1 MSRMDEHDTVAEEG
15 GFQVALEA
23 SLNRI
28 IADETD
34 PAAYLAWA
42 RRSLPV
48 LMSDLAGYEAA
59 EAGVLAFWIAR
70 AIWNATPLESNRYR
84 PSPLAPPERNAPCPC
99 GSGRKYKHCCRT
111 LPSYPEIPTEAIWPA
126 LVACRP
132 EKHWIDAA
140 KAQRLPTTALLAAA
154 YSFVERSRWRS
165 LKDLAEAAIG
175 EGATIKDPQLSL
187 LVHPLCDAYDALY
200 RTDRNKRALL
210 ERLAGHPLE
219 AIRSEACQRLASWL
233 HDRGERDAAWTA
245 LIRAL
250 QATPDDP
257 GIAAL
262 EISLLA
268 SEQAYDRARERA
280 GYWLRRLERQQAVP
294 EELLN
299 FLSEVQLDPRRALA
313 DVSRG
318 AAPSAVRDLLD
329 WIDQQA
335 ERPLPHLAW
344 SRVPGEHGDAMLQD
358 AYEPLPDDGER
369 GLVDAW
375 HARTGIGKPFSVQWM
390 SGDEADAWLG
400 SDDWLPWLESHP
412 QALDSFDILDD
423 LIRLLLAAEELVAL
437 IENPWAEAL
446 VERGMRMLLGHWPDD
461 RAGRLPWIIV
471 ENRPALRILSHA
483 ILRDA
488 DGRSNVA
495 LLRAYLRLN
504 PSDNHGF
511 RGMLINKL
519 LQAGN
524 DTAALSLA
532 ADYADDGMAEILYG
546 RVLALYRTGR
556 RGEAVNA
563 MLTAA
568 EHLPLVLDFLVRD
581 RVATPR
587 LHPGTVTM
595 GGRDEAWLYR
605 ESMRDTW
612 LATEG
617 VLDWLKPLA
626 KRLKAKPRRGPEG
639 RRT

>member
-1 MSRMDEHDTVAEEG
+1 MSRIDDHDTAAEEG

-23 SLNRI
+23 SVMKI
-28 IADETD
+28 GADETD

-48 LMSDLAGYEAA
+48 LMNELAGYETA
-59 EAGVLAFWIAR
+59 EASRLAFWIAR
-70 AIWNATPLESNRYR
+70 AIWSATPLESNRYR
-84 PSPLAPPERNAPCPC
+84 PRPLAPPERNAPCPC
-99 GSGRKYKHCCRT
+99 GTGRKYKHCCRN

-132 EKHWIDAA
+132 DKHWLDAA
-140 KAQRLPTTALLAAA
+140 KAHRLPTTALLAAA
-154 YSFVERSRWRS
+154 ASFVERSRWRS
-165 LKDLAEAAIG
+165 LKDLAETAIG
-175 EGATIKDPQLSL
+175 EGVVINDPQLSL

-200 RTDRNKRALL
+200 RTDRKKRALL

-233 HDRGERDAAWTA
+233 HDRGERDAAWAA

-250 QATPDDP
+250 RATPDDP

-262 EISLLA
+262 EISLLV
-268 SEQAYDRARERA
+268 SEQAYDQASERA
-280 GYWLRRLERQQAVP
+280 GYWLRRFERQRAVP
-294 EELLN
+294 EELLD
-299 FLSEVQLDPRRALA
+299 FLSQVRADPQRALA

-318 AAPSAVRDLLD
+318 AAPSAVSDLLE

-335 ERPLPHLAW
+335 ERPLPDLAW
-344 SRVPGEHGDAMLQD
+344 SRVPGEPGDAMLQD
-358 AYEPLPDDGER
+358 AYEPLSGDGELA
-369 GLVDAW
+369 LVDGW
-375 HARTGIGKPFSVQWM
+375 HARTGIGKPFSVQWI
-390 SGDEADAWLG
+390 SGDEAEAWLR
-400 SDDWLPWLESHP
+400 SDEWLPWLESHP
-412 QALDSFDILDD
+412 QALDSFAILDD
-423 LIRLLLAAEELVAL
+423 LIRLLLAAEELVEL
-437 IENPWAEAL
+437 IDNPWAEAL
-446 VERGMRMLLGHWPDD
+446 VERGVRMLLGHWPDD
-461 RAGRLPWIIV
+461 RVGRLPWIIM

-511 RGMLINKL
+511 RGMLINTL
-519 LQAGN
+519 LQAGD
-524 DTAALSLA
+524 DTAALRLA
-532 ADYADDGMAEILYG
+532 GDYQDDGMAEILYG
-546 RVLALYRTGR
+546 CVLALYRTGR

-563 MLTAA
+563 LVTAA
-568 EHLPLVLDFLVRD
+568 EHLPLVLDFLVRE

-587 LHPGTVTM
+587 LHPGAVTM
-595 GGRDEAWLYR
+595 GGKDEAWLYR

-617 VLDWLKPLA
+617 MLDWLKPLA
-626 KRLKAKPRRGPEG
+626 RRLKAKSRSGRER